1 MMKKLSC
8 LALIALMPAAAW
20 AQSTA
25 APDDSTDPT
34 TASRWRLGLGVA
46 VFNNG
51 YVGRGSQVL
60 PLPIVDYA
68 GDRFFIHGIMG
79 GVHLLKSDGFVVD
92 AIITPGFNNI
102 DASDFS
108 RADLARR
115 GINRSDLQ
123 NRDISVDAG
132 FAATWTGGL
141 GQLKAVAKTDIS
153 GNSNGAEYSLE
164 YGYPLQ
170 WDGFKITPNVG
181 ATFLSAKV
189 ADYYYGIHPEEVR
202 RGVPGYTPG
211 GSLIPDVGVNVIRP
225 LGPKWAL
232 MINVKYNAL
241 PNKIS
246 NSPLIDS
253 SHGTAVM
260 VGFSRA
266 F

>member
-1 MMKKLSC
+1 MKKLSC
-8 LALIALMPAAAW
+8 FVLMALMPASVW
-20 AQSTA
+20 AQSTT
-25 APDDSTDPT
+25 APDDSTDAA

-46 VFNNG
+46 VFDNG

-68 GDRFFIHGIMG
+68 GDRFFIHGILG

-92 AIITPGFNNI
+92 AIVTPGFNNI
-102 DASDFS
+102 DRSDFS

-123 NRDISVDAG
+123 NRDVSVDAG

-153 GNSNGAEYSLE
+153 GHSEGPEYSLD

-170 WDGFKITPNVG
+170 WGGFKITPSVG

-189 ADYYYGIHPEEVR
+189 ADYYYGIHSAEVR
-202 RGVPGYTPG
+202 RGVPDYKPG

-225 LGPKWAL
+225 IGAKWAL

-241 PNKIS
+241 PDKIS
-246 NSPLIDS
+246 NSPLIDG
-253 SHGTAVM
+253 SHGSMVM

-266 F
+266 L